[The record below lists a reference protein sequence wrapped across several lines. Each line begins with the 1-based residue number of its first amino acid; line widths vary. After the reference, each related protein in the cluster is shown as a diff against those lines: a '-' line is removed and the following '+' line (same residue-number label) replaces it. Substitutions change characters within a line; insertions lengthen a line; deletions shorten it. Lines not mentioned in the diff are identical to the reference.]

1 MGTGDTPKGCTDS
14 SRWLASEASVTTGNV
29 ISQLLASRL
38 GCKGFGADTRG
49 CAASRLNPWLISLHP
64 FGVISIIH
72 TFIVSCNSDSLNKS
86 FRMRLSCASGEASNT
101 GKDLIAGFGPN
112 EWLRLSVGGVDE
124 LLNRTFQL
132 LDAAVRAS
140 TNLFLGQFAKPTF
153 HLVEP

>member
-72 TFIVSCNSDSLNKS
+72 TFIDRAYNRPFL
-86 FRMRLSCASGEASNT
+86 T
-101 GKDLIAGFGPN
+101 
-112 EWLRLSVGGVDE
+112 VGAVY
-124 LLNRTFQL
+124 NR
-132 LDAAVRAS
+132 AVRQA
-140 TNLFLGQFAKPTF
+140 TTYNQLTM
-153 HLVEP
+153 H